1 MTASTFG
8 EAEDGWE
15 WPRREREGEKR
26 ERERKRQRERKRK
39 RERKR
44 ERKGGLRKRG
54 RGKLRVFEW
63 GTPPFPHYRVLQ
75 GRDGRSGGCGEV
87 G

>member
-1 MTASTFG
+1 MTASTLG
-8 EAEDGWE
+8 EAEDGRE

-26 ERERKRQRERKRK
+26 ERKRKRK
-39 RERKR
+39 RK
-44 ERKGGLRKRG
+44 RKGGLRKRG

-87 G
+87 R